1 MNATIDRMSA
11 DDRRAQIIAAAAEVF
26 GERGYAGGTTDA
38 IAKQA
43 GISQAYVVRMFGTK
57 EKLFSAVGEVGRD
70 RVVGAFRDAIARFP
84 EGATSVEKQSMLGLA
99 YTSLI
104 EDRGLLLSLL
114 QLFAQGHD
122 PVLGEQ
128 ARACFLDVFRVIR
141 DEAGLGPQVATDF
154 FSRGMLI
161 TILMAMRMPDAVA
174 DPDAAQLIATA
185 LGPAEP
191 VLLQLMTRP
200 PLPDARR

>member
-1 MNATIDRMSA
+1 MNAVSDRMSSE
-11 DDRRAQIIAAAAEVF
+11 DRRAQIIAAAALVF

-57 EKLFSAVGEVGRD
+57 EKLFSAVGDAATEAVL
-70 RVVGAFRDAIARFP
+70 GAFRDAIARFP
-84 EGATSVEKQSMLGLA
+84 EGASDIDKQGILGLA
-99 YTSLI
+99 YTKLI
-104 EDRGLLLSLL
+104 DDRGLLLSLL
-114 QLFAQGHD
+114 QLFSQGHD

-128 ARACFLDVFRVIR
+128 ARACFLDVFRVVR
-141 DEAGLGPQVATDF
+141 DEAGLGSQMATEF

-161 TILMAMRMPDAVA
+161 TILLAMRMPDAMS
-174 DPDAAQLIATA
+174 DPDAAQLLSAA

-191 VLLQLMTRP
+191 VLLEFM
-200 PLPDARR
+200 

>member
-1 MNATIDRMSA
+1 MSSE
-11 DDRRAQIIAAAAEVF
+11 DRRAQIIAAAALVF

-57 EKLFSAVGEVGRD
+57 EKLFSAVGDAATEAVL
-70 RVVGAFRDAIARFP
+70 GAFRDAIARFP
-84 EGATSVEKQSMLGLA
+84 EGASDIDKQGILGLA
-99 YTSLI
+99 YTKLI
-104 EDRGLLLSLL
+104 DDRGLLLSLL
-114 QLFAQGHD
+114 QLFSQGHD

-128 ARACFLDVFRVIR
+128 ARACFLDVFRVVR
-141 DEAGLGPQVATDF
+141 DEAGLGPQMATEF

-161 TILMAMRMPDAVA
+161 TILLAMRMPDAMS
-174 DPDAAQLIATA
+174 DPDAAQLLNAA

-191 VLLQLMTRP
+191 VLMQFLSRP
-200 PLPDARR
+200 PLGDARR